1 MIGAVLSHR
10 GLGALLLSV
19 LGGVAQACPL
29 EPLQRARSA
38 PEAAAAHAAII
49 RAGAECDAGQRDWA
63 GRLTAAHHLQVAASL
78 ANARRPAGEVIA
90 ALDAALHFGE
100 LWQAYAMRGDLRQ
113 TLRDGAG
120 QRDYAAASLDYQ
132 LALNVIE
139 SGDERTD
146 PVPREVI
153 ASLFRKAEQTRMLA
167 EGGVASPPTRSGR
180 PGGLAT
186 RQIRSFAA
194 ESVAMPIQFEFGT
207 ANATQGGARA
217 AADLAAMLEAEGR
230 PAIILVG
237 HTDPVGS
244 AEANKALSL
253 RRALAVARFLVDRGY
268 DPQRIRIDGQGASAP
283 LRIENRDGYT
293 TAEIHQILRR
303 VELVRQ

>member
-1 MIGAVLSHR
+1 M
-10 GLGALLLSV
+10 GLRCLGVLLLSV
-19 LGGVAQACPL
+19 IGGGALACPV

-38 PEAAAAHAAII
+38 AEAAAAHAGIM

-63 GRLTAAHHLQVAASL
+63 GRLAAAHHLQAAAAL
-78 ANARRPAGEVIA
+78 ANARRPAGEIIA
-90 ALDAALHFGE
+90 ALDAALRFGE

-113 TLRDGAG
+113 TLRDAAG

-132 LALNVIE
+132 LALNAIE
-139 SGDERTD
+139 AGDERTD

-167 EGGVASPPTRSGR
+167 DGGVQSPPTRSGR

-194 ESVAMPIQFEFGT
+194 EAVSMPIQFEFGS
-207 ANATQGGARA
+207 ANVTPGGARA
-217 AADLAAMLEAEGR
+217 AVDLAAMLEAEGR
-230 PAIILVG
+230 PSITLVG
-237 HTDPVGS
+237 HTDPIGS
-244 AEANKALSL
+244 PEANRALSE
-253 RRALAVARFLVDRGY
+253 RRALEVGRFLVSRGY
-268 DPQRIRIDGQGASAP
+268 DPQRIRIEGRGASSP